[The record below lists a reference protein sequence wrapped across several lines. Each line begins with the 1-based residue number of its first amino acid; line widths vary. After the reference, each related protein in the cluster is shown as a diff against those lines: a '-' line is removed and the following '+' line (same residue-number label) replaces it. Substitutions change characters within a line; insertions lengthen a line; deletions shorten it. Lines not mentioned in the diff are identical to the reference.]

1 MILDLPKK
9 ENGEDRHFKYRVWF
23 HFSNVDRTL
32 DPAQRVCPSHCRRDL
47 RNFTSRRPLTFP
59 WEEVAPP
66 DVVPRLTAIR
76 IRAPHQHVP
85 PRVCLVTYE
94 NVDTLV
100 REYHSRIGEDRERL
114 RRNSG
119 MKIMISLRYD
129 RHTYRK
135 IHLTIEVGEI
145 CDEEF
150 IMKNIVKKY
159 GRMVISWEM
168 EDRWNGN
175 CRCS

>member
-1 MILDLPKK
+1 M
-9 ENGEDRHFKYRVWF
+9 
-23 HFSNVDRTL
+23 
-32 DPAQRVCPSHCRRDL
+32 
-47 RNFTSRRPLTFP
+47 
-59 WEEVAPP
+59 
-66 DVVPRLTAIR
+66 PRLTAIR

-150 IMKNIVKKY
+150 IMKNIINLLLIILRIY
-159 GRMVISWEM
+159 CEEIRSNGYFLRNGR
-168 EDRWNGN
+168 
-175 CRCS
+175 